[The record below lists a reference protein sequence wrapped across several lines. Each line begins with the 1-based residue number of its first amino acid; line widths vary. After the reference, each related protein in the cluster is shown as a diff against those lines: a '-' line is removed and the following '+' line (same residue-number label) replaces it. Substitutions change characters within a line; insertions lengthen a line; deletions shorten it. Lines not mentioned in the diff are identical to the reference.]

1 MQRLISTKELAER
14 LGMKPNTLSI
24 WRMNGTGPPF
34 YKFGEGRGAR
44 VRYDEAEAVAWIAER
59 ARETR

>member
-1 MQRLISTKELAER
+1 MQRLISAKELADR

-34 YKFGEGRGAR
+34 IKFGEGRGAR
-44 VRYDEAEAVAWIAER
+44 IRYDEAEAIAWVEER
-59 ARETR
+59 AKETR